1 MVVVVVVWLFLW
13 LSLLVYI
20 GDPTTRIL
28 QKVIRRLDN
37 RQQFLREFARI
48 CPQLAAMCGQDL
60 LQLCFL
66 VVAEGQRADID
77 LFYFGHDAK
86 LAREHFQDQD
96 AETQTDRNVVVD
108 LAGPRHQLFEVY
120 QDFIQ
125 RGVLD
130 TIKQALLSEAKLYCN
145 SRGGWTYDEEWDVCR
160 EQ

>member
-1 MVVVVVVWLFLW
+1 MWLFLW

-20 GDPTTRIL
+20 GGPTTRIL

-37 RQQFLREFARI
+37 RQQCLREFARI
-48 CPQLAAMCGQDL
+48 CPQLAATCCQDL
-60 LQLCFL
+60 LQLGFL
-66 VVAEGQRADID
+66 VVAEDQRADID
-77 LFYFGHDAK
+77 LSDIDHGAK
-86 LAREHFQDQD
+86 LAREHFQDQA

-108 LAGPRHQLFEVY
+108 LVGPQHVQLFEVY

-145 SRGGWTYDEEWDVCR
+145 SRGGWTYDEKWDVCR